1 MPSNLIPRAGLDTSL
16 MVPVLPLVIGSCSFP
31 DFTFTRSPAL
41 KILSLAKTNLQL
53 SEFHGIAAILAAQ
66 ASF

>member
-1 MPSNLIPRAGLDTSL
+1 
-16 MVPVLPLVIGSCSFP
+16 LPLVIGSCSFP